1 MKTWLRYLAI
11 RAKALILQ
19 RTVVDCFG
27 NTYIVYG
34 SDVAYIGRHIVPRAK
49 HV

>member
-1 MKTWLRYLAI
+1 MKAWLRYLCI
-11 RAKALILQ
+11 RAKALILR
-19 RTVVDCFG
+19 RTVVDMFG

-34 SDVAYIGRHIVPRAK
+34 NAVQAVGRHLVSRTK